1 MKSEMEMDHGNGAPR
16 GPDFVITEKSK
27 KFPKFRKNTGC
38 SETNHVMK
46 NDNSLDVENSS
57 EIFSELLKSIDD
69 SKREVQLQAM
79 ESIGTVHIP
88 LLSSRSLNS
97 SSLRH
102 VDRFFSDWINKTF

>member
-27 KFPKFRKNTGC
+27 KFPKFRTNTGC
-38 SETNHVMK
+38 PNTNHEVK
-46 NDNSLDVENSS
+46 KDNPLDVENSS
-57 EIFSELLKSIDD
+57 EIFSELLNSIDE